1 MSLKQVLYYT
11 NKFYLLVK
19 YAQSTKL
26 LDKLN
31 SLNLQENIKNYVL
44 SLDDKYKAHAINF
57 LTNNI
62 FSNLSDVIFFINE
75 LKEKEQKIQP
85 LKEKSILKIKSILS
99 NLDSDIP
106 AKLESWLILQLKQYP
121 NKLDIIK
128 SNYNKIKNYVIEYDI
143 DLPSYNIDSLLEYIE
158 ELSGNIN
165 IKSDSDDILKF
176 LTKKHNEL
184 KEKIN
189 TLTNNDVK
197 KWATKKSIDVIRGWL
212 KQINAA
218 IKEENKSFEKLSLES
233 LKLIKDVNDG
243 LYRDKELP
251 KNPLIYNEYVKL
263 IENLQNIDKWVN
275 DKKIDILKYSILE
288 AVDNANNYLKVGS
301 SYDAINTSNIIK
313 GPSGWDNEEYNGYF
327 ILELKS
333 QNDLMVEGLLMDHCL
348 SYTYKKIDIQQSGF
362 FSIRNISNPHKPLV
376 TIEGSKDRFKVYQY
390 SETNSATLSNFYYG
404 MILEAFQ
411 DPSLYKSIKGIK
423 YTIDQPINT
432 QLKIIDKNIQDSIF
446 NRDLILNISKLDGKV
461 INNIINN
468 PKSVMYVFFNEPIKN
483 QIEFLN
489 KNSEDSNFIS
499 AFIVYTNNVYNLFN
513 KQIFNHIPDKVLNN
527 LDKYYDTNL
536 DIKDLANFLTKLPV
550 KQVIKNMF
558 NFSEFLLV
566 TYLEINSNINLLNYE
581 EIKLICNRLEQS
593 NFGKTTKINVF
604 NKMLIAI
611 TNNHIKNYLIN
622 KISEVESQKEE
633 EDYYS

>member
-1 MSLKQVLYYT
+1 M
-11 NKFYLLVK
+11 
-19 YAQSTKL
+19 
-26 LDKLN
+26 
-31 SLNLQENIKNYVL
+31 
-44 SLDDKYKAHAINF
+44 
-57 LTNNI
+57 
-62 FSNLSDVIFFINE
+62 
-75 LKEKEQKIQP
+75 
-85 LKEKSILKIKSILS
+85 
-99 NLDSDIP
+99 
-106 AKLESWLILQLKQYP
+106 QLKQYP